1 MEDVTAERRLELVR
15 YIREENNRNRMRMRT
30 RENILYGKRKD
41 TLTGSYAGYYEENGY
56 ESGNPLAEETDIPS
70 GKVFSGLWVRTLLAT
85 VLFAVYII
93 LDFSGGSIFTVNS
106 DTIHTHISENYT
118 PNVIDFMQEITY
130 TLNNADSN
138 TDRLKE
144 RNTYE

>member
-1 MEDVTAERRLELVR
+1 MGDVTAERRLELVR

-41 TLTGSYAGYYEENGY
+41 TLTDSYTGHYEECSY
-56 ESGNPLAEETDIPS
+56 EARQPLAEEETDKAS

-93 LDFSGGSIFTVNS
+93 LDFSGGSVLSVNS
-106 DTIHTHISENYT
+106 DAIHAHISENYA

-130 TLNNADSN
+130 TLNDAESSS
-138 TDRLKE
+138 DR
-144 RNTYE
+144 

>member
-1 MEDVTAERRLELVR
+1 MEDVTAEKRLELVR
-15 YIREENNRNRMRMRT
+15 YIREENNRNRIRMRT

-41 TLTGSYAGYYEENGY
+41 NLTDGYTGYYEENNY
-56 ESGNPLAEETDIPS
+56 EARQPLSEEEADKAS

-93 LDFSGGSIFTVNS
+93 LDFSGGSILSVNS
-106 DTIHTHISENYT
+106 DAIHAHIGENYT

-130 TLNNADSN
+130 TLNNAESN
-138 TDRLKE
+138 SDR
-144 RNTYE
+144 

>member
-1 MEDVTAERRLELVR
+1 MGDVTAERRLELVR

-41 TLTGSYAGYYEENGY
+41 TLTDSYTGHYEESSY
-56 ESGNPLAEETDIPS
+56 EARQPLAEEGNEKPS

-93 LDFSGGSIFTVNS
+93 LDFSGGSVLSVNS
-106 DTIHTHISENYT
+106 DAIHAHISENYT

-130 TLNNADSN
+130 TLNDAESSS
-138 TDRLKE
+138 DR
-144 RNTYE
+144 